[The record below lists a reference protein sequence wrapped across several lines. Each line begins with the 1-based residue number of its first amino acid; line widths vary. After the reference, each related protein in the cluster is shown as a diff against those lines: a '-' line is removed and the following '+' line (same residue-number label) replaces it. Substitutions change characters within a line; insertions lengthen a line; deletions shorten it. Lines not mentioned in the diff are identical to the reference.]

1 MFGKRQKQ
9 QLADQEQLI
18 QQQQAQWA
26 AINRVMAVIEFD
38 LQGRILTANQNFLQL
53 MGYRL
58 DELVGQHHRLF
69 VDAQTAASSDYHQF
83 WQRLNNGECLADR
96 YPRVTKSGRCVWI
109 EASYNPVFDKHNR
122 PVKIVKFA
130 TNITSRVEAEFDA
143 KGRLDAI
150 NRAMAVIEFDLEGK
164 ILAVNDNFLQVMG
177 YSRQEVVGHHHRMFV
192 ESSYAQ
198 SSEYPRFWNRLAR
211 GEYFA
216 RTYKRVAK
224 GGRIVWIEATYNP
237 IFGSDGKPV
246 KVVKYAMDVSANP
259 NTRLLKN
266 VVQDA
271 VDLLEAVAKG
281 DLTRDFQQE
290 YRDYELTM
298 FYPLV
303 LQLQAAIQQMLQS
316 LQSSV
321 GEASK
326 VSHTVRDVAQSVSGN
341 AEQLRLGM
349 QSQLSALQT
358 MASQMQAM
366 NHSVQTNTQ
375 TSQEV
380 AVMAR
385 NMQQQTK
392 EGMSVMQQ
400 TINAMQA
407 MSASSTQIV
416 DIVAMI
422 DAISFQTNLLALN
435 AAVEAAR
442 AGEHGRGFAVVA
454 GEVRELANKSAN
466 AAKDIRQLIGDS
478 LARIQTGTR
487 LADQSGDMLDAINH
501 HITQVAEKVDQIAQ
515 SSTVQSDVIQQVSYS
530 VNQVERITEANNE
543 QVRSANAAAESL
555 SKEAD
560 TLHSNMS
567 YFKLI

>member
-1 MFGKRQKQ
+1 MFVKRQKQ

-281 DLTRDFQQE
+281 DLTRDFRQE

-543 QVRSANAAAESL
+543 QVHSANAAAESL

>member
-349 QSQLSALQT
+349 QTQLSALQT

>member
-349 QSQLSALQT
+349 QTQLSELQT

>member
-271 VDLLEAVAKG
+271 VDLLEAVTG
-281 DLTRDFQQE
+281 CD
-290 YRDYELTM
+290 
-298 FYPLV
+298 P
-303 LQLQAAIQQMLQS
+303 
-316 LQSSV
+316 
-321 GEASK
+321 
-326 VSHTVRDVAQSVSGN
+326 
-341 AEQLRLGM
+341 
-349 QSQLSALQT
+349 
-358 MASQMQAM
+358 
-366 NHSVQTNTQ
+366 
-375 TSQEV
+375 
-380 AVMAR
+380 
-385 NMQQQTK
+385 
-392 EGMSVMQQ
+392 
-400 TINAMQA
+400 
-407 MSASSTQIV
+407 
-416 DIVAMI
+416 
-422 DAISFQTNLLALN
+422 
-435 AAVEAAR
+435 
-442 AGEHGRGFAVVA
+442 
-454 GEVRELANKSAN
+454 AN
-466 AAKDIRQLIGDS
+466 A
-478 LARIQTGTR
+478 
-487 LADQSGDMLDAINH
+487 
-501 HITQVAEKVDQIAQ
+501 
-515 SSTVQSDVIQQVSYS
+515 TV
-530 VNQVERITEANNE
+530 ITEFGG
-543 QVRSANAAAESL
+543 RSIKSIAHGA
-555 SKEAD
+555 
-560 TLHSNMS
+560 
-567 YFKLI
+567 

>member
-281 DLTRDFQQE
+281 DLTRDFRQE

-543 QVRSANAAAESL
+543 QVHSANAAAESL

>member
-9 QLADQEQLI
+9 QLTDQEQLI

-349 QSQLSALQT
+349 KSQLSALQT

-543 QVRSANAAAESL
+543 QVHSANAAAESL

>member
-281 DLTRDFQQE
+281 DLTRDFRQE

>member
-1 MFGKRQKQ
+1 
-9 QLADQEQLI
+9 
-18 QQQQAQWA
+18 
-26 AINRVMAVIEFD
+26 
-38 LQGRILTANQNFLQL
+38 
-53 MGYRL
+53 MGDRL

-96 YPRVTKSGRCVWI
+96 YPRATKSGRCVWI

-349 QSQLSALQT
+349 KSQLSALQT

-515 SSTVQSDVIQQVSYS
+515 SSTVQSNVIQQVSYS

-543 QVRSANAAAESL
+543 QVHSANAAAESL

>member
-349 QSQLSALQT
+349 KSQLSALQT

>member
-543 QVRSANAAAESL
+543 QVHSANAAAESL